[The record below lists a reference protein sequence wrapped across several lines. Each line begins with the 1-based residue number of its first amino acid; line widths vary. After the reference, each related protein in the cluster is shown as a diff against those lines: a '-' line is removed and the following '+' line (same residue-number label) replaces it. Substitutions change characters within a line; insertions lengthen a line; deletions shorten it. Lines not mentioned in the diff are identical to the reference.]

1 MFLKMFKLFFAA
13 FSLKMCLVICGRR
26 QAVDHLGADLIF
38 DLVLETVLLR
48 TSNCIS
54 PVFLLYFSC
63 IPASLYCG
71 VALLLVSD
79 CFIARLLGGGFT
91 RLLSRRWW
99 CTYVQCNVGFF
110 ANMREH
116 ICSLIFANGFFSNMR
131 KFCLANIANLF
142 ENKKQGQKMFCHGL
156 LCLCQRGL
164 RYNLSL
170 MWSNQ
175 KIKYIRSFQKWI
187 S

>member
-1 MFLKMFKLFFAA
+1 MCSAEKCSWKCSSFFAA

-54 PVFLLYFSC
+54 LVFLLYFSC
-63 IPASLYCG
+63 IPASLYYG

-99 CTYVQCNVGFF
+99 CRYVQCNVGFF
-110 ANMREH
+110 ANMRKP
-116 ICSLIFANGFFSNMR
+116 ICLLIFANGFFSNMR
-131 KFCLANIANLF
+131 KLFLQIKLICLRMR
-142 ENKKQGQKMFCHGL
+142 NKDKRSLATVCFASV
-156 LCLCQRGL
+156 RGV
-164 RYNLSL
+164 
-170 MWSNQ
+170 
-175 KIKYIRSFQKWI
+175 
-187 S
+187 